1 MRRFG
6 YLSLGLVGAMCLLLG
21 RSSSGF
27 SPPPVHNHKH
37 HRACTLPLREQE
49 SRDFSEISEIDSSI
63 SRRKVLETA
72 AISTAAL
79 AAVPSLASAANSPA
93 ETTKIVTAL
102 MKKYISSANSN
113 GAPEKHIPSVSVKPS
128 SREGVSTVTVS
139 VNHVMNSDADALHFI
154 QAIWLV
160 EGENASGDVA
170 VAKVLPATEPSPPSL
185 TVGAPQGVKL
195 TPMIYCNLHG
205 LWKGETFVV

>member
-1 MRRFG
+1 
-6 YLSLGLVGAMCLLLG
+6 
-21 RSSSGF
+21 
-27 SPPPVHNHKH
+27 
-37 HRACTLPLREQE
+37 
-49 SRDFSEISEIDSSI
+49 
-63 SRRKVLETA
+63 
-72 AISTAAL
+72 
-79 AAVPSLASAANSPA
+79 
-93 ETTKIVTAL
+93 
-102 MKKYISSANSN
+102 MKKYICSANSN